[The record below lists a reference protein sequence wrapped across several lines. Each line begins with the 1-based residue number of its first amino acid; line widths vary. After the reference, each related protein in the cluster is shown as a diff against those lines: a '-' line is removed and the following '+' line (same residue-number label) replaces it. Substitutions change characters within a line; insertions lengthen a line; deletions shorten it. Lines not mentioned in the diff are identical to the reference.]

1 MENKKLKK
9 KLVLKQKVKAL
20 VTKTMLTIIV
30 FLIGMIILK
39 ENPSTKKLIEKNLYE
54 KSLKFTKMRQAY
66 DKYFGDIFSME
77 KIIYEEKPVFSEK
90 IAYTKITKYKDGGA
104 LSVSENYM
112 VPAIESG
119 IVVYIGNKAEYGQT
133 LVIEQTNGIDVFY
146 SNITTDNIKLYDYIE
161 KGSYIGNVKSKK
173 LYLVFQKDACE
184 FLSRTERWKIVE
196 KQESDCLSSP
206 SSYMALVNYSEF
218 IFL

>member
-9 KLVLKQKVKAL
+9 KLVLKQKIKIIL
-20 VTKTMLTIIV
+20 TKIMLTIIV
-30 FLIGMIILK
+30 FLVGMIILK
-39 ENPSTKKLIEKNLYE
+39 ENPSTKKFIEKNIYE

-90 IAYTKITKYKDGGA
+90 IAYTKLTTYKDGVA
-104 LSVSENYM
+104 LSVNENYM

-119 IVVYIGNKAEYGQT
+119 IVVFIGNKDEYGQT

-161 KGSYIGNVKSKK
+161 KGSYIGAVKSKK
-173 LYLVFQKDACE
+173 LYLVFQKDG
-184 FLSRTERWKIVE
+184 KI
-196 KQESDCLSSP
+196 L
-206 SSYMALVNYSEF
+206 NYKNY
-218 IFL
+218 L